1 MGNKKHRL
9 SPSENDLIIFSNHPF
24 FINSIDCDIMD
35 LKLKNKIVFITG
47 ASRGIG
53 AATAIL
59 LAKEGCDI
67 FLGYHNRFEEAEKVA
82 MEIRRMKRKV
92 WLVKMDTSNEND
104 VGIAAEEIRSIVSSI
119 DILIVNAGFNIITPF
134 EELSNEEWDKIININ
149 LNGSFYVIN
158 SLKDNINRDGSVIL
172 VSSAAGHTGALH
184 HMHYAAA
191 KAGMINLTRSLAKAM
206 APEVRVNCIA
216 PGLTKTDMGRE
227 TIRFLPDNY
236 LEKNLLAERAANPLE
251 IANAIAFMAS
261 PLSGF
266 IYGETI
272 NINGGRDFR

>member
-1 MGNKKHRL
+1 
-9 SPSENDLIIFSNHPF
+9 
-24 FINSIDCDIMD
+24 MD

-67 FLGYHNRFEEAEKVA
+67 FLGYHSRFEDAEKVA

-92 WLVKMDTSNEND
+92 WLVKIDISNEND
-104 VGIAAEEIRSIVSSI
+104 VGIAAEEIRNIVSSI
-119 DILIVNAGFNIITPF
+119 DILIVNAGFNLLTPF
-134 EELSNEEWDKIININ
+134 GDLSNEEWARIIDIN
-149 LNGSFYVIN
+149 LNGSFYIVN
-158 SLKDNINRDGSVIL
+158 SLKNNINNGGTVIL
-172 VSSAAGHTGALH
+172 VSSAAAHTGAPH

-191 KAGMINLTRSLAKAM
+191 KAGLINLTRSLAKAM

-216 PGLTKTDMGRE
+216 PGLTKTDMGRQ
-227 TIRFLPDNY
+227 TIRFLPDDY
-236 LEKNLLAERAANPLE
+236 LEKNLLARRAANPLE

>member
-1 MGNKKHRL
+1 
-9 SPSENDLIIFSNHPF
+9 
-24 FINSIDCDIMD
+24 MD

-67 FLGYHNRFEEAEKVA
+67 FLGYHNRFEDAEKVA
-82 MEIRRMKRKV
+82 TEIRRMKRKV
-92 WLVKMDTSNEND
+92 WLVKVDISNEND
-104 VGIAAEEIRSIVSSI
+104 VGIAAEEIRNIVSSI
-119 DILIVNAGFNIITPF
+119 DVLIVNAGFNIITPF
-134 EELSNEEWDKIININ
+134 EELSNEEWDKIIDVN
-149 LNGSFYVIN
+149 LNGSFYVVN
-158 SLKDNINRDGSVIL
+158 SLKNNINRNGTIIL
-172 VSSAAGHTGALH
+172 VSSAAAHTGAPH

-191 KAGMINLTRSLAKAM
+191 KAGLINFSRSLAKAM
-206 APEVRVNCIA
+206 APEVRVNCVA
-216 PGLTKTDMGRE
+216 PGLTKTDMGRK
-227 TIRFLPDNY
+227 TIGFLPDDY
-236 LEKNLLAERAANPLE
+236 LENNLLARRAANPLE
-251 IANAIAFMAS
+251 IANVIAFMAS

>member
-1 MGNKKHRL
+1 
-9 SPSENDLIIFSNHPF
+9 
-24 FINSIDCDIMD
+24 MD

-53 AATAIL
+53 AATARL

-67 FLGYHNRFEEAEKVA
+67 FLGYNSKFEDAEKVA

-92 WLVKMDTSNEND
+92 WLVRMDVSNENE

-119 DILIVNAGFNIITPF
+119 DILIVNAGYNIITSF
-134 EELSNEEWDKIININ
+134 EELHNEEWDKIIDIN

-158 SLKDNINRDGSVIL
+158 ALKDNLNKGGSIIL
-172 VSSAAGHTGALH
+172 VSSAAAHTGAPH

-191 KAGMINLTRSLAKAM
+191 KAGLINLTRSLATAM
-206 APEVRVNCIA
+206 APDVRVNCIA
-216 PGLTKTDMGRE
+216 PGLTKTDMGRN
-227 TIRFLPDNY
+227 TINFLPDDY
-236 LEKNLLAERAANPLE
+236 LETKLLAERAANPLE
-251 IANAIAFMAS
+251 IANLIAFLVS

>member
-1 MGNKKHRL
+1 
-9 SPSENDLIIFSNHPF
+9 
-24 FINSIDCDIMD
+24 MD

-67 FLGYHNRFEEAEKVA
+67 FLGYHSRFEDAEKVA
-82 MEIRRMKRKV
+82 TEIRRMKRKV
-92 WLVKMDTSNEND
+92 WLVKMDISNEND
-104 VGIAAEEIRSIVSSI
+104 VGIAAEEIRNIVSSI

-149 LNGSFYVIN
+149 LNGSFYVVN
-158 SLKDNINRDGSVIL
+158 SLKGNINRDGTIIL
-172 VSSAAGHTGALH
+172 VSSAAAHTGAPH
-184 HMHYAAA
+184 HIHYAAA
-191 KAGMINLTRSLAKAM
+191 KAGLINFTRSLAKAM
-206 APEVRVNCIA
+206 GPEVRVNCIA

-227 TIRFLPDNY
+227 TIGFLPENY
-236 LEKNLLAERAANPLE
+236 LEKNLLAKRAANPLE
-251 IANAIAFMAS
+251 IANVIAFMAS